1 MRNIVFTRIDD
12 RLIHGQV
19 MTAWVHE
26 TKANEIVI
34 IDNEVAQDDFLK
46 MIMTSSAPAGIK
58 VLIMSEEQ
66 AIDYLTQEPDRNK
79 LIVLAKNPKVIK
91 NITDGGVKIEALNVG
106 GMGARKDRTQ
116 LYRNIS
122 VSDEERACFKQ
133 LITDGTS
140 VYVQVIPEEKSANI
154 EQYLEKGEKKMEINV
169 FQALLI
175 GLIYYLS
182 INGTPWLT
190 LLGSTVLARPLICGT
205 LVGLVLGDVVQGC
218 VIGAAISLPY
228 LAYISAGGTVP
239 MDPGL
244 AGTLGTALAMAANA
258 SPEVAVSMAVPI
270 GLLGTVIWIAHMTVD
285 ISFLHMIDKAADDLN
300 SKKIDRIQMFIPQL
314 FLMLISVIPVFI
326 VAYFGS
332 GVVKD
337 ILDALEGKPLHVLEV
352 IGGVLP
358 ALGVAMILKSIM
370 SKDTAAFYF
379 LGFVL
384 AVYLEL
390 PIIAVSILAFITAFV
405 YTQLF
410 FKPNQV

>member
-66 AIDYLTQEPDRNK
+66 ANDYLTQEPDRNK

-154 EQYLEKGEKKMEINV
+154 EQYL
-169 FQALLI
+169 
-175 GLIYYLS
+175 
-182 INGTPWLT
+182 
-190 LLGSTVLARPLICGT
+190 
-205 LVGLVLGDVVQGC
+205 
-218 VIGAAISLPY
+218 
-228 LAYISAGGTVP
+228 
-239 MDPGL
+239 
-244 AGTLGTALAMAANA
+244 
-258 SPEVAVSMAVPI
+258 
-270 GLLGTVIWIAHMTVD
+270 
-285 ISFLHMIDKAADDLN
+285 
-300 SKKIDRIQMFIPQL
+300 
-314 FLMLISVIPVFI
+314 
-326 VAYFGS
+326 
-332 GVVKD
+332 
-337 ILDALEGKPLHVLEV
+337 
-352 IGGVLP
+352 
-358 ALGVAMILKSIM
+358 
-370 SKDTAAFYF
+370 
-379 LGFVL
+379 
-384 AVYLEL
+384 
-390 PIIAVSILAFITAFV
+390 
-405 YTQLF
+405 
-410 FKPNQV
+410 

>member
-66 AIDYLTQEPDRNK
+66 AIDDLTQEPDRNK

-154 EQYLEKGEKKMEINV
+154 EQYL
-169 FQALLI
+169 
-175 GLIYYLS
+175 
-182 INGTPWLT
+182 
-190 LLGSTVLARPLICGT
+190 
-205 LVGLVLGDVVQGC
+205 
-218 VIGAAISLPY
+218 
-228 LAYISAGGTVP
+228 
-239 MDPGL
+239 
-244 AGTLGTALAMAANA
+244 
-258 SPEVAVSMAVPI
+258 
-270 GLLGTVIWIAHMTVD
+270 
-285 ISFLHMIDKAADDLN
+285 
-300 SKKIDRIQMFIPQL
+300 
-314 FLMLISVIPVFI
+314 
-326 VAYFGS
+326 
-332 GVVKD
+332 
-337 ILDALEGKPLHVLEV
+337 
-352 IGGVLP
+352 
-358 ALGVAMILKSIM
+358 
-370 SKDTAAFYF
+370 
-379 LGFVL
+379 
-384 AVYLEL
+384 
-390 PIIAVSILAFITAFV
+390 
-405 YTQLF
+405 
-410 FKPNQV
+410 

>member
-66 AIDYLTQEPDRNK
+66 AIEQEPDGNK

-122 VSDEERACFKQ
+122 VSDEERACFKE

-154 EQYLEKGEKKMEINV
+154 EQYL
-169 FQALLI
+169 
-175 GLIYYLS
+175 
-182 INGTPWLT
+182 
-190 LLGSTVLARPLICGT
+190 
-205 LVGLVLGDVVQGC
+205 
-218 VIGAAISLPY
+218 
-228 LAYISAGGTVP
+228 
-239 MDPGL
+239 
-244 AGTLGTALAMAANA
+244 
-258 SPEVAVSMAVPI
+258 
-270 GLLGTVIWIAHMTVD
+270 
-285 ISFLHMIDKAADDLN
+285 
-300 SKKIDRIQMFIPQL
+300 
-314 FLMLISVIPVFI
+314 
-326 VAYFGS
+326 
-332 GVVKD
+332 
-337 ILDALEGKPLHVLEV
+337 
-352 IGGVLP
+352 
-358 ALGVAMILKSIM
+358 
-370 SKDTAAFYF
+370 
-379 LGFVL
+379 
-384 AVYLEL
+384 
-390 PIIAVSILAFITAFV
+390 
-405 YTQLF
+405 
-410 FKPNQV
+410 

>member
-66 AIDYLTQEPDRNK
+66 AINYLKQEPDGNK

-154 EQYLEKGEKKMEINV
+154 EQYL
-169 FQALLI
+169 
-175 GLIYYLS
+175 
-182 INGTPWLT
+182 
-190 LLGSTVLARPLICGT
+190 
-205 LVGLVLGDVVQGC
+205 
-218 VIGAAISLPY
+218 
-228 LAYISAGGTVP
+228 
-239 MDPGL
+239 
-244 AGTLGTALAMAANA
+244 
-258 SPEVAVSMAVPI
+258 
-270 GLLGTVIWIAHMTVD
+270 
-285 ISFLHMIDKAADDLN
+285 
-300 SKKIDRIQMFIPQL
+300 
-314 FLMLISVIPVFI
+314 
-326 VAYFGS
+326 
-332 GVVKD
+332 
-337 ILDALEGKPLHVLEV
+337 
-352 IGGVLP
+352 
-358 ALGVAMILKSIM
+358 
-370 SKDTAAFYF
+370 
-379 LGFVL
+379 
-384 AVYLEL
+384 
-390 PIIAVSILAFITAFV
+390 
-405 YTQLF
+405 
-410 FKPNQV
+410 